1 MSEEKPIPPD
11 VLEWMHQM
19 FEQNIPFNKELGL
32 KIERLTVDGVALR
45 FKMADKYVGNP
56 IKWVLHGG
64 ITSSLLDVAGGVAA
78 GFYAFMR
85 LDEHTLE
92 ALMQPIG
99 RLGTID
105 LRVDFLR
112 PGAGQ
117 EFVASAMVMRAGRTV
132 AVTRMELHNEEGV
145 LIAVGAGAYVVG

>member
-1 MSEEKPIPPD
+1 
-11 VLEWMHQM
+11 M
-19 FEQNIPFNKELGL
+19 FEEYIPFNKELGL
-32 KIERLTVDGVALR
+32 KVERLERDGVMLR
-45 FKMADKYVGNP
+45 FQMADKYVGNP
-56 IKWVLHGG
+56 VKKILHGG

-78 GFYAFMR
+78 GFHAFMR

-92 ALMQPIG
+92 SLMQPIG

-112 PGAGQ
+112 PGFGK
-117 EFVASAMVMRAGRTV
+117 EFIASGKVMRAGRTV

-145 LIAVGAGAYVVG
+145 LIAVGTGAYVVG

>member
-1 MSEEKPIPPD
+1 VSEASPIPPD
-11 VLEWMHQM
+11 VLNWMHHM
-19 FEQNIPFNKELGL
+19 FEENIPFNKELSL
-32 KIERLTVDGVALR
+32 KIERLDGEGVALR
-45 FKMADKYVGNP
+45 FHMADKYVGNP
-56 IKWVLHGG
+56 IKNILHGG

-78 GFYAFMR
+78 GFYAFLR

-92 ALMQPIG
+92 SLMQPIG

-112 PGAGQ
+112 PGVGK
-117 EFVASAMVMRAGRTV
+117 EFVASGTVMRAGRTV

-145 LIAVGAGAYVVG
+145 LIAVGTGAYVVG

>member
-1 MSEEKPIPPD
+1 MSDNDQIPPE
-11 VLEWMHQM
+11 VVEWMHQM
-19 FEQNIPFNKELGL
+19 FEEHIPFNKELGL
-32 KIERLTVDGVALR
+32 KVERMEQDGVALR
-45 FKMADKYVGNP
+45 FQMKDKYVGNP
-56 IKWVLHGG
+56 IKQILHGG

-78 GFYAFMR
+78 AVYAFLR

-92 ALMQPIG
+92 SLMQPIG

-112 PGAGQ
+112 PGFGQ
-117 EFVASAMVMRAGRTV
+117 EFIASGTVMRAGRTV

-145 LIAVGAGAYVVG
+145 LIAVGTGAYVVG

>member
-1 MSEEKPIPPD
+1 
-11 VLEWMHQM
+11 M
-19 FEQNIPFNKELGL
+19 FEEHIPFNKELGL
-32 KIERLTVDGVALR
+32 KIERLNSNGVMLR
-45 FKMADKYVGNP
+45 FKMAQKYVGNP
-56 IKWVLHGG
+56 VKQVLHGG
-64 ITSSLLDVAGGVAA
+64 VTSSLLDVAGGVAA

-92 ALMQPIG
+92 SLMEPIG

-117 EFVASAMVMRAGRTV
+117 EFVASATVMRAGRTV

-145 LIAVGAGAYVVG
+145 LIAVGTGAYVVG

>member
-1 MSEEKPIPPD
+1 MSKHKPLSPELLQRLHQLFEEY
-11 VLEWMHQM
+11 
-19 FEQNIPFNKELGL
+19 IPFNKELGL
-32 KIERLTVDGVALR
+32 KIERLDADKVELH

-56 IKWVLHGG
+56 VKGVLHGG

-85 LDEHTLE
+85 LDEHTL
-92 ALMQPIG
+92 ASLMEPIG

-117 EFVASAMVMRAGRTV
+117 AFVASATVMRAGRTV
-132 AVTRMELHNEEGV
+132 AVTRMELHNEDGV
-145 LIAVGAGAYVVG
+145 LIAVGTGAYVIG